1 MIARSGTEARA
12 SVPHVLLPRKTW
24 DDVYDPRMTRQDIE
38 TKKQEMEAQLQD
50 PAVIGDRKR
59 LADISRAHANAVRVL
74 ELMDA
79 QARMEREI
87 ADAKDAASTDDAAL
101 RQLGEEALA
110 TAPAQLDRLN
120 AELAELLEPSDP
132 EDDRDAVFEIRAGV
146 GGDEAALFAADIL
159 RMYMRFAERRGWSVR
174 SLATAQN
181 DLGGITAATI
191 IIEGERVFRWVKYE
205 GGVHRVQRV
214 PTTEKQGRIH
224 TSTATVA
231 VLPKAE
237 EVDIT
242 IDPKDLRIETMTA
255 GGHGGQSV
263 NTTYSA
269 VRMTHIPSG
278 IVVSCQDERS
288 QQQNR
293 ARAMDVLR
301 SRLYAMERERAQR
314 ERSEAR
320 KQQIGIGDRSEKIR
334 TYNVPQDRVT
344 DHRIKETWHG
354 IERVLD
360 GDIEDLLTE
369 TRKRIEQPA

>member
-1 MIARSGTEARA
+1 
-12 SVPHVLLPRKTW
+12 
-24 DDVYDPRMTRQDIE
+24 MTRQDIE